1 MQEQLRDI
9 KGIVEVQEY
18 SLWWLL
24 GLIAVLLA
32 TGMLLYY
39 FLRLRGR
46 KKRRFRKRPREIAR
60 EHIEAIDYSDPKSVA
75 YTFIEDVAHFV
86 DEDNRAA
93 YEAIVQKLTPYK
105 YKKEVPPLDAG
116 LRREIEAFIRRIKWQ
131 D

>member
-9 KGIVEVQEY
+9 KGIVGVEDY

-24 GLIAVLLA
+24 ALVAVLLVA
-32 TGMLLYY
+32 GVAVFYILK
-39 FLRLRGR
+39 RKRR
-46 KKRRFRKRPREIAR
+46 KKRRFLKTPLELAR

-86 DEDNRAA
+86 DEKNRVA
-93 YEAIVQKLTPYK
+93 YEAIVRKLTPYK
-105 YKKEVPPLDAG
+105 YKKEVPPLDEG
-116 LRREIEAFIRRIKWQ
+116 LKREIKAFIKEIKWQ